1 MHQKHVQ
8 RLCSNLTSTVVMARA
23 KGPGVKLVPLYFPS
37 LASGCHSTSRL
48 SWIYWPSLDGALY
61 GMTEEDKEVERKIAK
76 ALAQAE
82 VDRSDGGRTSRPV
95 DVTDNMEVRKR
106 MRGLATT
113 KMK

>member
-1 MHQKHVQ
+1 
-8 RLCSNLTSTVVMARA
+8 
-23 KGPGVKLVPLYFPS
+23 
-37 LASGCHSTSRL
+37 
-48 SWIYWPSLDGALY
+48 
-61 GMTEEDKEVERKIAK
+61 MTEEDKEVERKIAK